1 MACYAGGKAHRGGA
15 DRLDGVVGSQTNPSR
30 GSKPSAPARL
40 RLLLIALAAAF
51 AVASQAAWGVAR
63 PVLGANVDL
72 SVLAPAQRT
81 AILDRL
87 AAAGVTSVRMELDW
101 NRVEP
106 KPGAFTWVQ
115 FDAAVAAARVRRM
128 DIVFVLGPCATWAV
142 NPAWQVPADQKHSS
156 VPKSPQLWRR
166 YVKAAAKRFKGQVKC
181 WQIREQPN
189 ARNFRGA
196 RSEYLN
202 LLDLAARE
210 IRSLDPGTRVIA
222 PESGFLDIA
231 SVERFLTSA
240 HASSA
245 DILGVYL
252 PADAG
257 RATLPWAVLANEVM
271 DGEGGSRRKPV
282 WVLGAQD
289 GAAPESYVT
298 GYLLAWAFGAERCYL
313 PADAIAADWTKPF
326 LDLTYTGFANPAP
339 GGWMLFFTG
348 PSGPVAAAWSSAEV
362 VCLPPAAPSVSADDT
377 ATAGSGGEAQ
387 PPGDLGPTAPAP
399 PSLAL
404 GPRPSL
410 LAADQWLPTM
420 RPGAPTRADVL
431 AARGCADLSAL
442 PMVYADFSMPDHPEF
457 GLANRAL
464 RALGGGACVEEQRQG
479 RSCVHTCMTYRE
491 EEIEQ
496 DNPWLYFD
504 VDDSW
509 LYFDRGKSKIV
520 VTVECE
526 GSYMGVEKL
535 GFNIV
540 YDSTTGYRFT
550 PWQWVGP
557 GYGWRSYRVELRNV
571 SFANRDGWD
580 FRVNAKGSIQD
591 LWVSAV
597 TVEKA
602 PEAGAPSVAGNAGL
616 SAPVPAAATEPPP
629 QTVQP
634 QLASP

>member
-1 MACYAGGKAHRGGA
+1 MAFYAGGKAHRRGA
-15 DRLDGVVGSQTNPSR
+15 DRLDGVVGSQTDPSR

-40 RLLLIALAAAF
+40 RLLLVALAATF

-72 SVLAPAQRT
+72 SVLPPAQRT
-81 AILDRL
+81 AVLDRL

-106 KPGAFTWVQ
+106 KSGAFTWVQ
-115 FDAAVAAARVRRM
+115 FDAAVAAARARRM

-142 NPAWQVPADQKHSS
+142 NPAWQVPADQRRSS
-156 VPKSPQLWRR
+156 VPKSPQLWQR
-166 YVKAAAKRFKGQVKC
+166 YVKAAAKHFRGQVKG

-196 RSEYLN
+196 RSEYLD
-202 LLDLAARE
+202 LLDLATRE
-210 IRSLDPGTRVIA
+210 IRSFDPSAHVIA

-231 SVERFLTSA
+231 SIDRFLAGT
-240 HASSA
+240 HAFSA
-245 DILGVYL
+245 DIVGVYL
-252 PADAG
+252 PADPG
-257 RATLPWAVLANEVM
+257 RAALPWAVVA
-271 DGEGGSRRKPV
+271 GEITGGGGISRRKPV

-289 GAAPESYVT
+289 GATPESYAT
-298 GYLLAWAFGAERCYL
+298 HYLLAWTFGADRCYL
-313 PADAIAADWTKPF
+313 PADAITADWVKPL

-339 GGWMLFFTG
+339 GAWMLFFAG
-348 PSGPVAAAWSSAEV
+348 PDGPVAAAWSSAEA
-362 VCLPPAAPSVSADDT
+362 VCSPLAAASASADA
-377 ATAGSGGEAQ
+377 ATASPGAEAP
-387 PPGDLGPTAPAP
+387 PPGDVGPAAPAP
-399 PSLAL
+399 PAL
-404 GPRPSL
+404 NLGTRPLL
-410 LAADQWLPTM
+410 LAADQWLPSM
-420 RPGAPTRADVL
+420 RPGAPRRADVL
-431 AARGCADLSAL
+431 SARGCVDLSAL

-479 RSCVHTCMTYRE
+479 RSCVHTCMAYRE

-557 GYGWRSYRVELRNV
+557 GYGWRSYRVELKDV

-580 FRVNAKGSIQD
+580 FRINAKGSVQD

-597 TVEKA
+597 TVEQVLA
-602 PEAGAPSVAGNAGL
+602 AVPSPVAGNAGL
-616 SAPVPAAATEPPP
+616 NAPVAAASAEPPP
-629 QTVQP
+629 QTVPP
-634 QLASP
+634 QLTGP

>member
-1 MACYAGGKAHRGGA
+1 MAFHAGGKAHRRRA
-15 DRLDGVVGSQTNPSR
+15 DRLNGVVGSQTDPSR
-30 GSKPSAPARL
+30 GSKPSASARL
-40 RLLLIALAAAF
+40 RLLLIALATAL
-51 AVASQAAWGVAR
+51 AVASQPAWGAVR

-72 SVLAPAQRT
+72 SVLAPAQR
-81 AILDRL
+81 AEILDRL

-106 KPGAFTWVQ
+106 KSGAFTWVQ
-115 FDAAVAAARVRRM
+115 FDAAVAAARARRM
-128 DIVFVLGPCATWAV
+128 EVVFVLGPCATWAV
-142 NPAWQVPADQKHSS
+142 NPAWQVPADQRRSS
-156 VPKSPQLWRR
+156 VPKSPQLWQR
-166 YVKAAAKRFKGQVKC
+166 YVKAAAKHFRGQVKC

-196 RSEYLN
+196 RSEYLD

-210 IRSLDPGTRVIA
+210 IHSLDPAARVIA
-222 PESGFLDIA
+222 PEPGFLDIA
-231 SVERFLTSA
+231 SVDRFLA
-240 HASSA
+240 GPHASSA
-245 DILGVYL
+245 DIVGVYL

-257 RATLPWAVLANEVM
+257 RATLPWAVLANEIA
-271 DGEGGSRRKPV
+271 GGGGTGPRKPV
-282 WVLGAQD
+282 WALGAQD
-289 GAAPESYVT
+289 GASPGSYAAH
-298 GYLLAWAFGAERCYL
+298 YLLAWAYGTERCYL
-313 PADAIAADWTKPF
+313 PADAITADWAKPL
-326 LDLTYTGFANPAP
+326 LDLTYTGFASPAP
-339 GGWMLFFTG
+339 GAWMLFFAG
-348 PSGPVAAAWSSAEV
+348 PGGPVAAAWSSAGV
-362 VCLPPAAPSVSADDT
+362 VCSPPAGASAGADAA
-377 ATAGSGGEAQ
+377 ATAIPGGEAQ
-387 PPGDLGPTAPAP
+387 PPGDVGPAAPAP
-399 PSLAL
+399 SVLAL

-410 LAADQWLPTM
+410 VAADQWLPTM

-431 AARGCADLSAL
+431 AARGCPDLSAL
-442 PMVYADFSMPDHPEF
+442 PMVYADFSMPDRPEF

-479 RSCVHTCMTYRE
+479 RSCVHTRMTYRE

-509 LYFDRGKSKIV
+509 LYFDRGKSNIV

-550 PWQWVGP
+550 PWHWVGP
-557 GYGWRSYRVELRNV
+557 GYGWRSYRVELRNA

-580 FRVNAKGSIQD
+580 FRINPKGSIQD

-597 TVEKA
+597 TVEKVPA
-602 PEAGAPSVAGNAGL
+602 ARALSVAENAGL
-616 SAPVPAAATEPPP
+616 SAPVPAAAAEPPP
-629 QTVQP
+629 PTVQT
-634 QLASP
+634 QLARP